1 MDVLSALMLMAFG
14 LLLLWIL
21 VIRKRLAASPDDERL
36 SLAVDTST
44 EKASSD
50 PHDGGVMYTYSAA
63 WTTGRRRYMEDR
75 YIACPV
81 HLHVAARSSS
91 NNGKHRNGRNTQE
104 KFASLYGV
112 FDGHGG
118 ARAADFC
125 RDNMRSLFEEAAME
139 VGEEYRRS
147 GCIGDGDDD
156 GDVDDSSDAR
166 VAAVALRRAMETLD
180 TEFMKRAKAENLADG
195 TTAVVAL
202 THGDQVVVGNIG
214 DSRAVLVTTE
224 DDVVALSDD
233 HKPDRA
239 DERIRIE
246 DAKGFVVMKG
256 VFRVMGILAVSRA
269 IGDRH
274 LKPWVPG
281 LPEMRE
287 ERSLR
292 RARARYLVIATDGLW
307 DVMQNDEIPRAVGL
321 VKHHA
326 DGQLDTVEM
335 ARVLTSL
342 ACQRGSMDNV
352 TVVVVDLTS
361 RK

>member
-1 MDVLSALMLMAFG
+1 MAGRESGVLLRKTNTPPVFPRPLFNRKETQPKRPLSPPTQAMDVLSALMLMAFG

-214 DSRAVLVTTE
+214 TCVRTDFISFHAMVLELAGTTFSCLSFGCASCHETDFRRLASCSR
-224 DDVVALSDD
+224 
-233 HKPDRA
+233 HDR
-239 DERIRIE
+239 
-246 DAKGFVVMKG
+246 G
-256 VFRVMGILAVSRA
+256 
-269 IGDRH
+269 
-274 LKPWVPG
+274 
-281 LPEMRE
+281 
-287 ERSLR
+287 
-292 RARARYLVIATDGLW
+292 
-307 DVMQNDEIPRAVGL
+307 
-321 VKHHA
+321 
-326 DGQLDTVEM
+326 
-335 ARVLTSL
+335 
-342 ACQRGSMDNV
+342 
-352 TVVVVDLTS
+352 
-361 RK
+361 